1 MNLTSADQVRLV
13 ANAMKIQ
20 SATRDHVSYTL
31 SQFGR
36 VYLKLDSDTLCPC
49 TSDSENAYAGA
60 DINIYY
66 DAIIGEGEVVTA
78 QLEEL
83 RWFKENSIAGAVEVD
98 SCWHGCPAAA
108 VMGVVYGGLRHDVR
122 DIGLSSGVHQYGVG
136 NYVARSAQY
145 ALGYSAVCESRK
157 YLFHVSALTGWSLAT
172 DSRTGVSKRIVR
184 SGYSGCGALYHSSR
198 NLLEQVTNGGG
209 GTAGSLLCLFRPEQT
224 LCRHLIVLRSP

>member
-66 DAIIGEGEVVTA
+66 DAIIGEGEVVTEQRSLFIPNYQETVEFVMSKLHEGYTLVRNPWIPWHNRIPLTA
-78 QLEEL
+78 ESFATEFIRQ
-83 RWFKENSIAGAVEVD
+83 AVAD
-98 SCWHGCPAAA
+98 RAKIIH
-108 VMGVVYGGLRHDVR
+108 
-122 DIGLSSGVHQYGVG
+122 
-136 NYVARSAQY
+136 
-145 ALGYSAVCESRK
+145 
-157 YLFHVSALTGWSLAT
+157 
-172 DSRTGVSKRIVR
+172 
-184 SGYSGCGALYHSSR
+184 
-198 NLLEQVTNGGG
+198 
-209 GTAGSLLCLFRPEQT
+209 
-224 LCRHLIVLRSP
+224 